1 MATIRFGAIAS
12 GKLHN
17 FEATAAPANTND
29 VGEGYGVGSLWV
41 DVTADLA
48 YVCVDSTE
56 DTAVWDLMAA
66 VALTPSTEDWGDV
79 TNKTEDRVM
88 DCNATTLDEV
98 ADVLATLIA
107 DLVVTGILV
116 APA

>member
-17 FEATAAPANTND
+17 FEATTAPANTND
-29 VGEGYGVGSLWV
+29 VGEGYGVGSLWI

-66 VALTPSTEDWGDV
+66 VALTPSVEVWTGI
-79 TNKTEDRVM
+79 TNSTEDRTL
-88 DCNATTLDEV
+88 DCNVTTLDEV
-98 ADVLATLIA
+98 ADILGTLIA
-107 DLVVTGILV
+107 DLVATGIL
-116 APA
+116 AAA

>member
-17 FEATAAPANTND
+17 FEATAAPANTDD
-29 VGEGYGVGSLWV
+29 VGAGYGVGSLWV
-41 DVTADLA
+41 DATADLA

-56 DTAVWDLMAA
+56 DTAVWSLMAA
-66 VALTPSTEDWGDV
+66 VALTPSAEDWGHI
-79 TNKTEDRVM
+79 TNKIADRAM
-88 DCNATTLDEV
+88 DCNATTIDEV
-98 ADVLATLIA
+98 ADVLATLVA

>member
-41 DVTADLA
+41 DATADLG
-48 YVCVDSTE
+48 YICVDSTE
-56 DTAVWDLMAA
+56 DAAVWALMSA

-79 TNKTEDRVM
+79 TNKTADRVL
-88 DCNATTLDEV
+88 DCNVTTLDEV

>member
-1 MATIRFGAIAS
+1 MATIRFGAITS

-17 FEATAAPANTND
+17 FEATAAPTAAND
-29 VGEGYGVGSLWV
+29 VGEGYAVGSLWV

-56 DTAVWDLMAA
+56 NTAVWAIMAVPA
-66 VALTPSTEDWGDV
+66 ITPSVEDWGDV
-79 TNKTEDRVM
+79 TNSTEDRTL

-98 ADVLATLIA
+98 ADILATLIS
-107 DLVVTGILV
+107 DLVATGILV

>member
-56 DTAVWDLMAA
+56 DTAVWSLMAA
-66 VALTPSTEDWGDV
+66 VALTPSAEDWGHI
-79 TNKTEDRVM
+79 TNSTEDRTL
-88 DCNATTLDEV
+88 DCNVTTLDEV
-98 ADVLATLIA
+98 ADILGTLIA
-107 DLVVTGILV
+107 DLVATGIL
-116 APA
+116 AAA

>member
-66 VALTPSTEDWGDV
+66 VALTPSAEDWSDV
-79 TNKTEDRVM
+79 TNKTEDRTM
-88 DCNATTLDEV
+88 DCNATTIDEV
-98 ADVLATLIA
+98 ADVLATLVA
-107 DLVVTGILV
+107 DLVTTGILV